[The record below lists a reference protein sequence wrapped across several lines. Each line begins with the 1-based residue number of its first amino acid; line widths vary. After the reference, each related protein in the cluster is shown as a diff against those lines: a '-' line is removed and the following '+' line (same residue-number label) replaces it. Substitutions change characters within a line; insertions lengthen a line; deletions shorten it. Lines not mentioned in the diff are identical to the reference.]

1 MAANTVRKTINIG
14 DENKINISYSSRVY
28 KPEFIRSQ
36 NALVIRSPTNLKLL
50 PRKSVWVDTE
60 LKINCH
66 ISSLIKTSSVFKDIG
81 LEIHDKEHWYF
92 NKTKWDTIII
102 HLQNISFFH
111 NIYIKKGDIICYL
124 VFNSNSFIEINYN
137 QY

>member
-1 MAANTVRKTINIG
+1 MAAKTINIG

-36 NALVIRSPTNLKLL
+36 NALVIRSPINLKIL
-50 PRKSVWVDTE
+50 PRNSVRVDTE

-66 ISSLIKTSSVFKDIG
+66 LSSSIKTSSVFKDIG
-81 LEIHDKEHWYF
+81 LEICDKEHWYL

-102 HLQNISFFH
+102 HLQNINFFN
-111 NIYIKKGDIICYL
+111 NIYIRKGDIICYL
-124 VFNSNSFIEINYN
+124 VFNSNFFIEISYN